1 MERGD
6 DAGDGKPFVL
16 EPLRFTL
23 RDVILLCQ
31 RAGLTYDEAAEG
43 RPAFEVRVL
52 LMEQVAILES
62 RRRDREEHDEED
74 APLNPP
80 DTPAPSWVDDLPTD

>member
-6 DAGDGKPFVL
+6 DAGDGKPFL
-16 EPLRFTL
+16 GPLRFTL
-23 RDVILLCQ
+23 RDVILLCH
-31 RAGLTYDEAAEG
+31 RCGLTYDEAAEG

-52 LMEQVAILES
+52 LMAEVAMLEE
-62 RRRDREEHDEED
+62 RRRDREDEDEEN

-80 DTPAPSWVDDLPTD
+80 DTAAPAWVDALPV